1 MWIFTTDGFFSAVA
15 DRDHAEMIVVRSR
28 VRDDTAR
35 FAESVGFGVVVET
48 PEADYG
54 FRVRAPRSSWVEYVA
69 GAAKAIDYAN
79 FKAAIAVRQGAD
91 RSHVYADVWSVM
103 RALQAA
109 EERQ

>member
-15 DRDHAEMIVVRSR
+15 DRDDADMIVVRSR
-28 VRDDTAR
+28 VWADTAR
-35 FAESVGFGVVVET
+35 FTKSLGFGVVVET

-54 FRVRAPRSSWVEYVA
+54 FRVRVPRSSWVEYVT

-79 FKAAIAVRQGAD
+79 FKAAIAVRQGSD
-91 RSHVYADVWSVM
+91 RAHIYADVWSVM
-103 RALQAA
+103 RALQTA